1 MDISEKRCPSD
12 GLELAKSQAISRT
25 GNCLGDDENARKIDT
40 QTQLDLTALEA
51 TTGRSLDSERQADAR
66 KSNPGVLIFTSE
78 GRPRKQV
85 DILVDI
91 GQQHLLFHDRS
102 GMAYA
107 QIEIDGHCEVYS
119 IESTA
124 YREVLAERYLY
135 ATDRGCN
142 RNSTGDAIATLTS
155 VAKFRGPVADVWL
168 RVAYLDSSKEEIV
181 IDMGRRDWRCIVVT
195 AEGWNWCASPP
206 NFRRAG
212 APLALPE
219 PAEPN
224 FSLLWKY
231 ANVRIED
238 RPLLAAF
245 LLATLRPTGPYP
257 QLHLTGEQGT
267 GKSTLARVI
276 RALTDPS
283 SSPLRAPPKEVRDLL
298 VGALNGWVLSL
309 DNLSYVTPSLSDALC
324 RLSTGGA
331 ISERAL
337 YTNTDE
343 VLVEVQ
349 RPVIINGIEDLAH
362 RPDLAERALHVE
374 LALIQNRQ
382 PESIFWRDFYL
393 DAPAIFAGLLD
404 GMSQALRDHASVR
417 IERLPRMADFAIW
430 SAAGMPALGFTS
442 EAFLHSYRTNQ
453 SDGMAQGVD
462 SSPVGVALLAMMQTR
477 PSGWTGS
484 AGDLLSFLGTK
495 VSESVTRAQ
504 RWPRTPRALAGALK
518 RLAPA
523 LRVHGIDVG
532 STERT
537 AHARG
542 VTLQWLPERPSQP
555 SSLAPGPVR
564 TDDCDQRDDRSV
576 SWHIQC
582 PSCGG
587 EGCNWCSSSSPP

>member
-1 MDISEKRCPSD
+1 MSADTYIAKIDVLTENERRE
-12 GLELAKSQAISRT
+12 LENTTSRT
-25 GNCLGDDENARKIDT
+25 QGGEQHT
-40 QTQLDLTALEA
+40 
-51 TTGRSLDSERQADAR
+51 ERHNR
-66 KSNPGVLIFTSE
+66 NPGVLVLTPE

-85 DILVDI
+85 DILVGI
-91 GQQHLLFHDRS
+91 GQQHLLFHDKS

-107 QIEIDGHCEVYS
+107 QIQIDGHCEVYA

-124 YREVLAERYLY
+124 YREVLAERYLF
-135 ATDRGCN
+135 ATERGCN
-142 RNSTGDAIATLTS
+142 RNAKGDAIATLAS
-155 VAKFRGPVADVWL
+155 LAKFKGPVAVVWL
-168 RVAYLDSSKEEIV
+168 RVAYPDGGKESIV
-181 IDMGRRDWRCIVVT
+181 IDMGRPDWRCIEVT
-195 AEGWNWCASPP
+195 SEGWTWCASPP
-206 NFRRAG
+206 KFRRAG

-231 ANVRIED
+231 ANVRLED
-238 RPLLAAF
+238 RPLLAGF
-245 LLATLRPTGPYP
+245 LLAALRPSGPYP

-267 GKSTLARVI
+267 GKSTLARVL

-374 LALIQNRQ
+374 LDLIQHRQ
-382 PESIFWRDFYL
+382 PESIFWRDFKQ

-404 GMSQALRDHASVR
+404 GLSRSLRDHQSIH

-430 SAAGMPALGFTS
+430 SAAGMPALGFTT
-442 EAFLHSYRTNQ
+442 EAFLEAYRTNQ

-477 PSGWTGS
+477 CSDWTGTT
-484 AGDLLSFLGTK
+484 GELLSFLGSQVAEPTA
-495 VSESVTRAQ
+495 RAPA
-504 RWPRTPRALAGALK
+504 WPRTPRGLAGALK

-523 LRVHGIDVG
+523 LRVHGIEVANA
-532 STERT
+532 ERT
-537 AHARG
+537 AHARR
-542 VTLQWLPERPSQP
+542 VMLRWSPQQPSQL
-555 SSLAPGPVR
+555 SSSSRAQAT
-564 TDDCDQRDDRSV
+564 TDDCDQRDDCSV
-576 SWHIQC
+576 ERHKLC
-582 PSCGG
+582 TRCAG
-587 EGCNWCSSSSPP
+587 EGCSWCLPSTHR